1 MADAWYGENETYGT
15 LVDFLEGENL
25 LDEWGNDPSWG
36 MRPTYTNAVSEFV
49 SEGPADLYSRVE
61 QNLSDL
67 LSLGPTFIKESAK
80 AAGMSVMDWL
90 GAVAFQGSQN
100 PQGLGQEVLGAISYP
115 FRKTAE
121 VSMDYLNPWS
131 TVDEQG
137 SPVGLMHSEQ
147 MPEWLSR
154 LNDPSMRMTMMQNPG
169 LPLAGAV
176 LGGFGIP
183 INKWAEGED
192 VLKGDV
198 LAGVASLG
206 GPIFTGTVKGA
217 GKVAQKTAP
226 TTFDASRRKLLQAAG
241 SSGLLALGGA
251 GLVGR
256 ATKVASKAK
265 LGASTIGRGLAGSFF
280 GTVGTLLKQ
289 AETGVPGP
297 ATTSGAGVVKAH
309 ESMPLSPSSKIR
321 LGNEERSIAN
331 FFTKFARAA
340 ENNMGRSDVGFID
353 PESGMPIK
361 PKTLDRIDD
370 HTFISDLNP
379 PSSSSGYQKSLQLA
393 KQGKREGNVTTL
405 KEMEDSYWK
414 YLRGVTKAIDAGDE
428 PISGISEEAV
438 DIVNRI
444 VDAQKKLKTVPD
456 LAPGIVDPMYEMSD
470 ALDSFWRTGR
480 VDVLEGLDDV
490 TVNKLVQQRQ
500 IWELDRAFT
509 NRLDTQLQDVK
520 WGMAHLEHLE
530 KTDPERLKAIL
541 TDMTN
546 IGEDATSAD
555 IARKMLEALQ

>member
-1 MADAWYGENETYGT
+1 MDAWYGENETYGT
-15 LVDFLEGENL
+15 LADFLTGEMLNDL
-25 LDEWGNDPSWG
+25 WGNDPSWG
-36 MRPTYTNAVSEFV
+36 MRPTYTNPVSEFV
-49 SEGPADLYSRVE
+49 SEGPADLYNRIE

-80 AAGMSVMDWL
+80 AAGMSAVDWL

-198 LAGVASLG
+198 LAGVASLT
-206 GPIFTGTVKGA
+206 GPVAGLTARGV

-226 TTFDASRRKLLQAAG
+226 TAFDASRRKILQGAAG
-241 SSGLLALGGA
+241 ATGLLALGGK

-256 ATKVASKAK
+256 ATKVGSKAK
-265 LGASTIGRGLAGSFF
+265 LGASTIGRGLAGNFF
-280 GTVGTLLKQ
+280 GTVGALLKQ
-289 AETGVPGP
+289 AETGLPGP

-309 ESMPLSPSSKIR
+309 ESMPLSPSSMIR
-321 LGNEERSIAN
+321 LGNEERSTVN

-340 ENNMGRSDVGFID
+340 ENNMGIREFDIEGGKVIGRGVDTFGGLID
-353 PESGMPIK
+353 PKSGMPIK
-361 PKTLDRIDD
+361 PRVLDRLDD
-370 HTFISDLNP
+370 HTFVADLNP
-379 PSSSSGYQKSLQLA
+379 PTG
-393 KQGKREGNVTTL
+393 
-405 KEMEDSYWK
+405 MEDSYWK
-414 YLRGVTKAIDAGDE
+414 YLRGVAKAIDAGDE

-438 DIVNRI
+438 GIINKI

-456 LAPGIVDPMYEMSD
+456 LGPGLDPMYGIGDS
-470 ALDSFWRTGR
+470 LDSFWRTGR
-480 VDVLEGLDDV
+480 VDFLEGLDDV

-500 IWELDRAFT
+500 IWELDRTFT

-546 IGEDATSAD
+546 IGEDAIPVNIASAD